1 MASQNSSK
9 TQSVEIRLAGQKIVL
24 KASESDPELVRE
36 IVELVSV
43 KIKNAEKRGKG
54 TSPHQIAL
62 VALLDLAEEY
72 VKAKR
77 RTSAFKREINDRSD
91 HLMKILESELGA

>member
-1 MASQNSSK
+1 MSASSNNPI
-9 TQSVEIRLAGQKIVL
+9 EIKLAGQKIVL
-24 KASESDPELVRE
+24 RASETDPELLRE

-54 TSPHQIAL
+54 VASHQVAL

-72 VKAKR
+72 VKAKH
-77 RTSAFKREINDRSD
+77 RTSEFKREMNSRSD
-91 HLMKILESELGA
+91 SLMRILESELGI

>member
-1 MASQNSSK
+1 MAAQSTSK
-9 TQSVEIRLAGQKIVL
+9 PQSVEIKLAGQKIVL
-24 KASESDPELVRE
+24 KASEADPELVRE

-54 TSPHQIAL
+54 NSPHQVAL

-72 VKAKR
+72 IKAKR
-77 RTSAFKREINDRSD
+77 RTFAFKREMNDRSEN
-91 HLMKILESELGA
+91 LMKILDSEFGA